1 MTDSFERARSRL
13 NNLQAIEPLLGALRT
28 MSLGTMQKA
37 QMKLQ
42 DLQEYEENYNRILVE
57 ILPHMKIRGQKPER
71 EQKKKN
77 LAPTILLLIGS
88 ERGLCGKFNENLV
101 HSAKQWI
108 LEKNLHSFQI
118 WAMGTRLVNHLEKA
132 GMAVS
137 WRKPLPSSALIS
149 YEETYRFTQIWIEQ
163 YEAYQ
168 FNQFYVLHNQK
179 IGSGSTTCSSFRL
192 LPYEVQHQMS
202 VIEEEAEA
210 WPPPI
215 IETDPNGIY
224 NQIIQHYIASS
235 LYRILLLS
243 AVAEHS
249 ARYNLMEEA
258 NDNTEEII
266 DELRMVIN
274 RERKRKITK
283 EMQELAAGAGLLEK

>member
-71 EQKKKN
+71 EQKKN

-149 YEETYRFTQIWIEQ
+149 YEETYRFTQTWIEQ